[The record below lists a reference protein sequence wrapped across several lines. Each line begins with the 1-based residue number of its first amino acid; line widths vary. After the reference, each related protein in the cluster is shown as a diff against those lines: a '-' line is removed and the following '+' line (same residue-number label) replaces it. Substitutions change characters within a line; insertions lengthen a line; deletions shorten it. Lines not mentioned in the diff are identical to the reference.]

1 MQTPLTATSDPPD
14 HLAAAAAPT
23 AGVVALPGGILAS
36 AVADAPLEPPFG
48 QAAALRCLDRAQR
61 ARRGSDRVHLAITTD
76 GHQALGEVPL
86 NRTTG
91 SIGYIVGAAHR
102 DSGWQCA
109 LLER

>member
-36 AVADAPLEPPFG
+36 AAADAPLEPPFG
-48 QAAALRCLDRAQR
+48 QAPHCD
-61 ARRGSDRVHLAITTD
+61 VWT
-76 GHQALGEVPL
+76 GHNEPGVG
-86 NRTTG
+86 TTG
-91 SIGYIVGAAHR
+91 FTWPSPPTGTRHWKKSRSTEPPAASATSWAPPTG

-109 LLER
+109 LFER